1 MKAIASV
8 GERLQLIKDW
18 QLSGLTASEWCRRNG
33 IHKNT
38 FSNWIHRSRKQGL
51 LETPAVIPQPVVH
64 DPIRQDIVKIEVA
77 RNPEAITSGFIS
89 EKETVFPEAPSLRNQ
104 DAVMEI
110 NLGSVRI
117 KVSNQVNPHLLA
129 ETIRL
134 LGGDAVC

>member
-1 MKAIASV
+1 M
-8 GERLQLIKDW
+8 
-18 QLSGLTASEWCRRNG
+18 
-33 IHKNT
+33 
-38 FSNWIHRSRKQGL
+38 
-51 LETPAVIPQPVVH
+51 
-64 DPIRQDIVKIEVA
+64 A